1 MSSLHQLTNWLCNS
15 GRHRLCLVLLV
26 LQMFNGE
33 SSSEFTFQI
42 SPKLVN
48 NCPSYGTFSKFQDGR
63 TRQLGFGMDH
73 SVSRFS
79 VVT

>member
-48 NCPSYGTFSKFQDGR
+48 NCQSYGTFSKIQDGR
-63 TRQLGFGMDH
+63 RRHLGLGMQLP
-73 SVSRFS
+73 VSSFS
-79 VVT
+79 GGT